1 MVARSADETLLSR
14 MSTPL
19 RPWSA
24 TLLPLIWSGPM
35 SAARTWL
42 LAISPVLTA
51 LAAISSVCTAPV
63 AMSTAFTSPLTMSEL
78 KTVLAA

>member
-42 LAISPVLTA
+42 LAISPVFTA
-51 LAAISSVCTAPV
+51 LPAISSSCTAPV